1 MSMMN
6 AISTVNS
13 VQEIILENFPKLE
26 HGEIIADTSLRSYRS
41 DCQIGM
47 FKLGASTMKGQ
58 KLDMELI
65 AAQLNIG
72 EYFGYPPNMRWLA
85 ILFVDIEGVVS
96 TVLFKTESL
105 DNFLQLQ
112 IATRLK
118 NESLIGKTVRA
129 TMSKRSSRANGN
141 SYFAVEFEILNAN
154 KKGKFFSAIQD
165 FRQNYYHPGMI
176 QLLESKPPANQSAL
190 ENK

>member
-1 MSMMN
+1 MSIMN

-13 VQEIILENFPKLE
+13 VQEILLENFPKLE
-26 HGEIIADTSLRSYRS
+26 PGEIIADTSLRAYRS

-65 AAQLNIG
+65 GAQLNIG

-118 NESLIGKTVRA
+118 NESLLGKTVRA
-129 TMSKRSSRANGN
+129 TMNKRSSRANGN
-141 SYFAVEFEILNAN
+141 SYFAVEFEVIA

-176 QLLESKPPANQSAL
+176 QLESKPANNQSAL